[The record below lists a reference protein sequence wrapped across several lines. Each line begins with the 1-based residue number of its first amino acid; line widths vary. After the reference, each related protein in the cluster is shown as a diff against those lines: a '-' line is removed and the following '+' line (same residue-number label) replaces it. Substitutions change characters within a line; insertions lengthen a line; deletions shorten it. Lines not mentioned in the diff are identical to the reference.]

1 MLDGSD
7 ETHLAVQLD
16 FGANCNHYNCG
27 QTQRSKWKYC
37 VVEEVVVLLQ

>member
-7 ETHLAVQLD
+7 ETHLAVQL
-16 FGANCNHYNCG
+16 CNHYNCG